1 MFFGRSQYGGESPA
15 GTPDRDAFYDD
26 NGGVAD
32 RLVMR
37 YELDSV
43 RAHEVVLA
51 DLDTKYP
58 YAPRSSVPVAM
69 PVAVPAGIQPFPP
82 PSRPSTSSSQPFHQP
97 FHHGVYAFD
106 TQRATHEAWMAQQRA
121 WIAAGVPPPPADF
134 MPFPGTS
141 LGDPPA
147 IQVDTKDPESA
158 VDTQTPEPEDGLEG
172 VEAKMAADGLMSA
185 ALAMAG
191 AGVHTK
197 KSTAAIRKEVRLF
210 FIHPRAIRD

>member
-51 DLDTKYP
+51 GAGETKYP

-82 PSRPSTSSSQPFHQP
+82 PSRPSTSLSQPFHQP

-134 MPFPGTS
+134 MPFPGITS
-141 LGDPPA
+141 LGGEFLLVIFGYSHMGNCTDGVFCSQTRPRLNLS
-147 IQVDTKDPESA
+147 TRK
-158 VDTQTPEPEDGLEG
+158 TQSQLSTHRHSSRR
-172 VEAKMAADGLMSA
+172 MAW
-185 ALAMAG
+185 
-191 AGVHTK
+191 
-197 KSTAAIRKEVRLF
+197 
-210 FIHPRAIRD
+210 RAWRRRWRRTT

>member
-51 DLDTKYP
+51 GAGETKYP

-82 PSRPSTSSSQPFHQP
+82 PSRPSTSLSQPFHQP

-106 TQRATHEAWMAQQRA
+106 AQRATHEAWMAQQRA

-134 MPFPGTS
+134 MPFPGITS
-141 LGDPPA
+141 LGGKFLLV
-147 IQVDTKDPESA
+147 IF
-158 VDTQTPEPEDGLEG
+158 GYFW
-172 VEAKMAADGLMSA
+172 
-185 ALAMAG
+185 
-191 AGVHTK
+191 
-197 KSTAAIRKEVRLF
+197 LF
-210 FIHPRAIRD
+210 PHGQLY

>member
-1 MFFGRSQYGGESPA
+1 MFLFRSRYGGESPA

-32 RLVMR
+32 RLVMC

-51 DLDTKYP
+51 GAGETKYP
-58 YAPRSSVPVAM
+58 YAPHSSDGVPVAM
-69 PVAVPAGIQPFPP
+69 PVAFPP

-191 AGVHTK
+191 AGVHK
-197 KSTAAIRKEVRLF
+197 RKSTAAIRKEVRLF
-210 FIHPRAIRD
+210 LITLVLARAIRD

>member
-51 DLDTKYP
+51 GLETKYP

-82 PSRPSTSSSQPFHQP
+82 PSRPSTSPSQPFHQP
-97 FHHGVYAFD
+97 FHGVYAFD

-121 WIAAGVPPPPADF
+121 WIAAGVPPPPAGF
-134 MPFPGTS
+134 MPFPGMTS
-141 LGDPPA
+141 LGGEFLFIPTWA
-147 IQVDTKDPESA
+147 I
-158 VDTQTPEPEDGLEG
+158 GLT
-172 VEAKMAADGLMSA
+172 ACF
-185 ALAMAG
+185 
-191 AGVHTK
+191 VHRPTRY
-197 KSTAAIRKEVRLF
+197 SIRRHERL
-210 FIHPRAIRD
+210 

>member
-1 MFFGRSQYGGESPA
+1 MFFHRSRYGGESPA

-51 DLDTKYP
+51 GAGETKYP

-106 TQRATHEAWMAQQRA
+106 AQRATHEAWMAQQRA
-121 WIAAGVPPPPADF
+121 WIAAGVPPPPAGF
-134 MPFPGTS
+134 MPFPGITS
-141 LGDPPA
+141 LGGKFLFIPTWAIALTACFVHRPA
-147 IQVDTKDPESA
+147 CVILRRHERP
-158 VDTQTPEPEDGLEG
+158 
-172 VEAKMAADGLMSA
+172 
-185 ALAMAG
+185 
-191 AGVHTK
+191 
-197 KSTAAIRKEVRLF
+197 
-210 FIHPRAIRD
+210 

>member
-51 DLDTKYP
+51 GAGETKYP

-82 PSRPSTSSSQPFHQP
+82 PSRPSTSSFQPFHQP
-97 FHHGVYAFD
+97 FHGVYAFD

-134 MPFPGTS
+134 MPFPGTTS
-141 LGDPPA
+141 LGGKFLLVIFGYSHMGNCTDG
-147 IQVDTKDPESA
+147 VFCL
-158 VDTQTPEPEDGLEG
+158 QTRPQFNPSTPKTLTHLSTHRHPSRR
-172 VEAKMAADGLMSA
+172 MAWRVWRRRWRRTG
-185 ALAMAG
+185 
-191 AGVHTK
+191 
-197 KSTAAIRKEVRLF
+197 
-210 FIHPRAIRD
+210 

>member
-1 MFFGRSQYGGESPA
+1 MFFCRSQYGGESPA

-51 DLDTKYP
+51 GLDTKYP

-82 PSRPSTSSSQPFHQP
+82 PSRPSTSLIPAVSPAVSPRSVRVRHAARDARGVDGAAARVDRRRSSAAPRRFHAIPGNQRLWAVS
-97 FHHGVYAFD
+97 FFWLFLVIFGYSHMGNCTDGVFCLQTRPRYPPS
-106 TQRATHEAWMAQQRA
+106 TRKIQSHLSTHKHRSRRMAWRA
-121 WIAAGVPPPPADF
+121 WRRRWRR
-134 MPFPGTS
+134 TS
-141 LGDPPA
+141 
-147 IQVDTKDPESA
+147 
-158 VDTQTPEPEDGLEG
+158 
-172 VEAKMAADGLMSA
+172 
-185 ALAMAG
+185 
-191 AGVHTK
+191 
-197 KSTAAIRKEVRLF
+197 
-210 FIHPRAIRD
+210 